1 MVYVRHASLL
11 LLALLCVSSAYA
23 ASTTAWY
30 YAGDTFKVG
39 NTIFSVEGTDHERV
53 LLGVG
58 STLYVINLGECKEQ
72 GLSKYCYVQSA
83 YPGDKDHIKYAAGEQ
98 YYGYQIS
105 VEELAPEITIKRIMS
120 KNNPRLG
127 ESVEVEVTLEN
138 TGEYSV
144 NYFLYNES
152 MPEGVLLDGSAARTY
167 THAKKTFAVGDTDR
181 FTYRLQATDYVSA
194 NLQPR
199 VTYQYGTMKYN
210 LTVPA
215 ISFVVDTPYRID
227 RHITPSLSLGE
238 RGTYTIN
245 ITNKDP
251 DLVLTAKLVVRFPDG
266 IIPLTSSQGFV
277 IDKENDGV
285 INVTLEPGKNATYAL
300 NFTTNIGGSLRIPIN
315 ATITSGSTTFNKYY
329 EDTATIKSDKI
340 NPFIRVS
347 TGRTTFKPGEQ
358 ITASGILQN
367 ANAKTIF
374 QSISGTFEAKG
385 LFDAKSFSHDS
396 FGPSRNITEAEAKF
410 ITPPVDNSTT
420 FTIALR
426 GRYSTPTGDI
436 IAFETNKSIIVEP
449 IKEYVVL
456 TRTVTPTNA
465 TPGGNITVTVNAKN
479 IYNEYLTFSAH
490 ETYDPSLVRSS
501 GITFAEV
508 SLERDMSKDLYIY
521 QLTLPENYTENIN
534 LTTVILV
541 KDEVVPARYSSVI
554 PVSGAPPV
562 PKDDATDGTVQ
573 DGGGDHA
580 SNSTEETSG
589 GDTAATD
596 KKKLGFFASIWDF
609 LKGLFG

>member
-1 MVYVRHASLL
+1 MCAST
-11 LLALLCVSSAYA
+11 AYA
-23 ASTTAWY
+23 AATTAWY
-30 YAGDTFKVG
+30 YSGDTFNVG
-39 NTIFSVEGTDHERV
+39 STVFSVEGTDHERV

-105 VEELAPEITIKRIMS
+105 VEELAPKLTIKRIMS
-120 KNNPRLG
+120 KNSPRLG
-127 ESVEVEVTLEN
+127 ESVDVEVTVEN

-152 MPEGVLLDGSAARTY
+152 VPEGILVDGSSARTFLH
-167 THAKKTFAVGDTDR
+167 TQKTLAVGDTDR

-199 VTYQYGTMKYN
+199 ITYQYGTAKYN
-210 LTVPA
+210 MTVPA

-227 RHITPSLSLGE
+227 RHITSSLSMGE
-238 RGTYTIN
+238 RGTYSLN
-245 ITNKDP
+245 LTNKDP
-251 DLVLTAKLVVRFPDG
+251 DLPLIARLVIRFSDG
-266 IIPLTSSQGFV
+266 IRPTDSSSGFIIHNASV
-277 IDKENDGV
+277 GI
-285 INVTLEPGKNATYAL
+285 INVTLQPGKNSTYTL
-300 NFTTNIGGSLRIPIN
+300 NFTTSLGGALRIPIN
-315 ATITSGSTTFNKYY
+315 ATITSGDTTFNKYY
-329 EDTATIKSDKI
+329 EDTATVKSDKI
-340 NPFIRVS
+340 NPVIRVS

-367 ANAKTIF
+367 ANAKTTF
-374 QSISGTFEAKG
+374 QEISGSLEGKG
-385 LFDAKSFSHDS
+385 LFDPKTFSHDS
-396 FGPSRNITEAEAKF
+396 FGPGRNLTEAEVQF
-410 ITPPVDNSTT
+410 ITPPVMNATSFIIT
-420 FTIALR
+420 LR
-426 GRYSTPTGDI
+426 GKYSTPTGDI
-436 IAFETNKSIIVEP
+436 IAFETNKSLRVEP

-456 TRTVTPTNA
+456 TRTVTPKNA

-479 IYNEYLTFSAH
+479 VYNEYLTFSAH

-508 SLERDMSKDLYIY
+508 SLERDKSEDLYIY
-521 QLTLPENYTENIN
+521 QLTVPENYTANIN

-562 PKDDATDGTVQ
+562 PTEAAVANTTQ
-573 DGGGDHA
+573 DGN
-580 SNSTEETSG
+580 SNQSSNRTTEDG
-589 GDTAATD
+589 ADTPATAD
-596 KKKLGFFASIWDF
+596 KKNLGFFASIWDF
-609 LKGLFG
+609 LKGIFS